1 MKTALATAGGP
12 GPEEYR
18 EWLARGF
25 TLVQAREWL
34 TDGVELEEAERWRAR
49 GVGAASAALPLRVR
63 GITPASYEPRHRR
76 VRRRDRRRRG
86 VPA

>member
-25 TLVQAREWL
+25 TLVEAREWL
-34 TDGVELEEAERWRAR
+34 VDGVELEEAERWRAR
-49 GVGAASAALPLRVR
+49 GIGTASAALPLRVR
-63 GITPASYEPRHRR
+63 GITPRGYAPPARR
-76 VRRRDRRRRG
+76 ARRRARRG
-86 VPA
+86 AAAA